1 MEVKV
6 KVNKTVNPKIIG
18 VIFVLCAVVF
28 IIVGII
34 AHYDIKIRE
43 KRCTESVTAE
53 VVENIAVKSR
63 TKSKHGYRTSTTYKP
78 VFDFEY
84 GGTSYR
90 VESSVSRSPALF
102 EVGEKTEIKIN
113 PIAPEEIY
121 VPADNTVKL
130 IGIIFATVGAVFLIA
145 GILLIKNL

>member
-1 MEVKV
+1 MLDK
-6 KVNKTVNPKIIG
+6 KTGNPKIIG
-18 VIFVLCAVVF
+18 IIFVICAVIF
-28 IIVGII
+28 IIVGVIT
-34 AHYDIKIRE
+34 HLSFRGLE

-53 VVENIAVKSR
+53 VVENIVVKSR

-90 VESSVSRSPALF
+90 VESNVSSKPALF
-102 EVGEKTEIKIN
+102 EVGEKTEIKVN
-113 PIAPEEIY
+113 PTDPEEIY
-121 VPADNTVKL
+121 VPADKTAKF

-145 GILLIKNL
+145 GILVILKAH

>member
-6 KVNKTVNPKIIG
+6 KKTGNPKIIG

-53 VVENIAVKSR
+53 VVENIEVKSA
-63 TKSKHGYRTSTTYKP
+63 YKP

-84 GGTSYR
+84 KGKSYR

-102 EVGEKTEIKIN
+102 EVGEKTEIKVN
-113 PIAPEEIY
+113 PSAPEEIY